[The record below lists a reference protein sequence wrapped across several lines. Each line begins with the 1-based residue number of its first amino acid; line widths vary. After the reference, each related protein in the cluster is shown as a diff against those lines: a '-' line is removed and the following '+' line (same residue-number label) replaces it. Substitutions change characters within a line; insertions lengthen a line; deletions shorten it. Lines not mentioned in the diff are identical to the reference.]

1 MMTREQS
8 EEIEA
13 LLAIWYQWQVRQS
26 HAEILSHYY
35 PGEDASCRGYVC
47 TESDEAEVEDEDA
60 YAALDDRQSEQVQC
74 CVDALPLEA
83 RAAISVSMRNKACG
97 RTVWR
102 SARAGDQ
109 HTAYQAA
116 KVRLLPMFAARG
128 LMTREPRFCSA

>member
-1 MMTREQS
+1 MMTRDQS

-47 TESDEAEVEDEDA
+47 TESYEAEDEDA

-97 RTVWR
+97 RSVWH

-109 HTAYQAA
+109 HAAYQAA

-128 LMTREPRFCSA
+128 LMSRVPHFCSA